1 MNADLLAKLHASPK
15 QGVIVL
21 AGGGASALAQLLGA
35 SGASNTLLEASV
47 PYSASALED
56 FLGRAPLS
64 SVSSET
70 ARSMAAV
77 AFQRANALDPD
88 AAERNF
94 GLSITA
100 ALTTNRARRG
110 ADRAYIALHCQQAS
124 YLRSIEFTKSEQK
137 PETDAPSGTRDQ
149 QEAVLCH
156 EILGL
161 LSQHMDIEWP
171 DAKFS
176 VVHESRTDSV
186 PAPLDWQ
193 QVMVKAVSSNQSGSA
208 GNCLFPGAFNP
219 VHQGHLLMKT
229 IAEQLTGLTVDFE
242 LSIHN
247 VDKPCLDYFSIKDRT
262 QQLRAHGNT
271 VLTNAPTFIE
281 KARIFPNTTFVIGID
296 TLLRIDQVQYYGSDS
311 LRDAALAE
319 LTALGIQFL
328 VFGRLNEGAFLN
340 LDRVEISDSL
350 AARCKMVPETVF
362 RQDISSTT
370 LRTSA
375 AQATDATGPG
385 HL

>member
-176 VVHESRTDSV
+176 VVHESRTDWV

-193 QVMVKAVSSNQSGSA
+193 QVMVKARDSNQSGSA

-229 IAEQLTGLTVDFE
+229 IAEQLTGLTVNFE

>member
-137 PETDAPSGTRDQ
+137 PETDARSGTRDQ

-176 VVHESRTDSV
+176 VVHGSRTDWV

-193 QVMVKAVSSNQSGSA
+193 QVMVKARDSNQSGSA

-219 VHQGHLLMKT
+219 VHQGHLLMKAV
-229 IAEQLTGLTVDFE
+229 AEQLTGLTVDFE

-370 LRTSA
+370 LRASA
-375 AQATDATGPG
+375 AQAADATGPG
-385 HL
+385 RP

>member
-1 MNADLLAKLHASPK
+1 MYADRLAKLHASPK

-35 SGASNTLLEASV
+35 SGASGTLLEASV
-47 PYSASALED
+47 PYSAAALKD
-56 FLGRAPLS
+56 FLGQAPLS
-64 SVSSET
+64 SVSAET

-77 AFQRANALDPD
+77 AFQRANALDPK

-124 YLRSIEFTKSEQK
+124 YLRSIEFAK
-137 PETDAPSGTRDQ
+137 PEATIEDGAPSDTRRQ

-161 LSQHMDIEWP
+161 LSQHMEIEWP
-171 DAKFS
+171 EAEFS
-176 VVHESRTDSV
+176 VLYESRTDWV
-186 PAPLDWQ
+186 QAPLDWQ
-193 QVMVKAVSSNQSGSA
+193 QVMVKAKNSNHSGSA

-229 IAEQLTGLTVDFE
+229 VAEQLTGLTVDFE

-262 QQLRAHGNT
+262 QQLGAHGNT

-281 KARIFPNTTFVIGID
+281 KARIFPDTTFVIGID
-296 TLLRIDQVQYYGSDS
+296 TLLRIDQAQYYGSDAR
-311 LRDAALAE
+311 RDAALAE
-319 LTALGIQFL
+319 LTALGIEFL
-328 VFGRLNEGAFLN
+328 VFGRLNEGAFLD
-340 LDRVEISDSL
+340 LDQIEISASL
-350 AARCKMVPETVF
+350 AARCKMVPEAVF

-370 LRTSA
+370 LRENA
-375 AQATDATGPG
+375 AQAADTKRPMSP
-385 HL
+385 

>member
-1 MNADLLAKLHASPK
+1 M
-15 QGVIVL
+15 
-21 AGGGASALAQLLGA
+21 
-35 SGASNTLLEASV
+35 
-47 PYSASALED
+47 
-56 FLGRAPLS
+56 
-64 SVSSET
+64 
-70 ARSMAAV
+70 
-77 AFQRANALDPD
+77 
-88 AAERNF
+88 
-94 GLSITA
+94 
-100 ALTTNRARRG
+100 
-110 ADRAYIALHCQQAS
+110 S
-124 YLRSIEFTKSEQK
+124 YLRSIEFTQPEQK
-137 PETDAPSGTRDQ
+137 PEDDAPSGTRDQ

-176 VVHESRTDSV
+176 VAYESRTDSV
-186 PAPLDWQ
+186 QAPLDWQ
-193 QVMVKAVSSNQSGSA
+193 QVMVKARDSNQSGSA
-208 GNCLFPGAFNP
+208 GKCLFPGAFNP

-229 IAEQLTGLTVDFE
+229 IAEQLTGLTVNFE

-281 KARIFPNTTFVIGID
+281 KARIFPNATFVIGID

-328 VFGRLNEGAFLN
+328 VFGRLKEGAFLD
-340 LDRVEISDSL
+340 LDQVEISASL

-370 LRTSA
+370 LRANASQSA
-375 AQATDATGPG
+375 DATRPG
-385 HL
+385 RP

>member
-110 ADRAYIALHCQQAS
+110 ADRAYIALHCQQVS
-124 YLRSIEFTKSEQK
+124 YLRSIEFTQPEQK
-137 PETDAPSGTRDQ
+137 PEDDAPSGTRDQ

-176 VVHESRTDSV
+176 VVHESRTDWV

-193 QVMVKAVSSNQSGSA
+193 QVMVKARDSNQSGSA

-229 IAEQLTGLTVDFE
+229 IAEQLTGLTVNFE

-370 LRTSA
+370 LRASA
-375 AQATDATGPG
+375 AQAADATGPG
-385 HL
+385 RP

>member
-110 ADRAYIALHCQQAS
+110 ADRAYIALHCQQVS
-124 YLRSIEFTKSEQK
+124 YLRSIEFTQPEQK
-137 PETDAPSGTRDQ
+137 PEDDAPSGTRDQ

-176 VVHESRTDSV
+176 VAYELRTDSV
-186 PAPLDWQ
+186 QAPLDWQ
-193 QVMVKAVSSNQSGSA
+193 QVMVKAKDSNQSGSA

-229 IAEQLTGLTVDFE
+229 IAEQLTGLTVNFE

-319 LTALGIQFL
+319 LTALGIELL
-328 VFGRLNEGAFLN
+328 VFGRLNEGAFLD
-340 LDRVEISDSL
+340 LDQVEISASL
-350 AARCKMVPETVF
+350 AARCRVVPETVF

-370 LRTSA
+370 LRENA
-375 AQATDATGPG
+375 AQAAEATRPG
-385 HL
+385 RP

>member
-124 YLRSIEFTKSEQK
+124 YLRSIEFTQPEQK
-137 PETDAPSGTRDQ
+137 TEDDAPSGTRDQ

-171 DAKFS
+171 DAEFS
-176 VVHESRTDSV
+176 VVHESRTDWV

-193 QVMVKAVSSNQSGSA
+193 QVMVKAVSRNQSDSA

-219 VHQGHLLMKT
+219 VHQGHLLMKAV
-229 IAEQLTGLTVDFE
+229 AEQLTGLTVDFE

-370 LRTSA
+370 LRASA
-375 AQATDATGPG
+375 AQAADATGPG
-385 HL
+385 RP

>member
-1 MNADLLAKLHASPK
+1 MYGDLLANIHASPK
-15 QGVIVL
+15 QGVIVT

-47 PYSASALED
+47 PYSASALQD
-56 FLGRAPLS
+56 FLGQAPLS

-88 AAERNF
+88 ATERNF

-110 ADRAYIALHCQQAS
+110 ADRAFVALHCQQVS
-124 YLRSIEFTKSEQK
+124 YLRSIEFTKSEHK
-137 PETDAPSGTRDQ
+137 PEDDDAPTARAQ

-161 LSQHMDIEWP
+161 LSQHMEIEWP
-171 DAKFS
+171 DAEFS
-176 VVHESRTDSV
+176 VVYESRTDWV

-193 QVMVKAVSSNQSGSA
+193 QVMVKAVSSNQSNSA

-229 IAEQLTGLTVDFE
+229 IAEQLTGLTVNFE

-262 QQLRAHGNT
+262 QQLRAYGNT

-370 LRTSA
+370 LRASA
-375 AQATDATGPG
+375 SQAANATRSGRP
-385 HL
+385 

>member
-137 PETDAPSGTRDQ
+137 PETDAPSGARDQ

-171 DAKFS
+171 GAEFS
-176 VVHESRTDSV
+176 VVHESRTDWV

-193 QVMVKAVSSNQSGSA
+193 QVMVKARDSNQSGSA

-229 IAEQLTGLTVDFE
+229 IAEQLTGLTVNFE

-328 VFGRLNEGAFLN
+328 VFGRLNEGAFLD
-340 LDRVEISDSL
+340 LDQVEISASL

-370 LRTSA
+370 LRTNASQA
-375 AQATDATGPG
+375 ADATRPG
-385 HL
+385 RP